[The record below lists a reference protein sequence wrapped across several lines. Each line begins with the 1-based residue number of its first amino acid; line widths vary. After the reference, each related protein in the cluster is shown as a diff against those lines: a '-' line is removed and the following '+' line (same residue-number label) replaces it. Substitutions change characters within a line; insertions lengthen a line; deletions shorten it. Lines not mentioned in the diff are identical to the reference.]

1 MGSDSEKFFSENN
14 IDILKELGNIGTGQA
29 LGALSK
35 MINKRVA
42 MPVPNVLLVEFQEVS
57 HFVGGPENIIVGI
70 LVSIHGEING
80 IMMFLL
86 QMDSAHLL
94 TDAVLGEGAEKSDNP
109 YVFNEMETSI
119 IQEIGNIMISA
130 YLGTISGMININI
143 RPSVPYMS
151 IDMANAILS
160 VPAIEFGK
168 VADRALFIESKFS
181 IEGVDLGGCFIF
193 IPDMPSLEKILHGL
207 GVV

>member
-1 MGSDSEKFFSENN
+1 
-14 IDILKELGNIGTGQA
+14 
-29 LGALSK
+29 
-35 MINKRVA
+35 
-42 MPVPNVLLVEFQEVS
+42 
-57 HFVGGPENIIVGI
+57 
-70 LVSIHGEING
+70 
-80 IMMFLL
+80 
-86 QMDSAHLL
+86 
-94 TDAVLGEGAEKSDNP
+94 
-109 YVFNEMETSI
+109 
-119 IQEIGNIMISA
+119 
-130 YLGTISGMININI
+130 
-143 RPSVPYMS
+143 MS